1 MPEMT
6 MSFSKGN
13 KSETSIKHN
22 NRSLDPNFDFDKKG
36 HQHIEREYT
45 SLNEVLVHRDIR
57 EIYSQ
62 EFGQAVKDYNAKQKR
77 KDRKIKDYYSK
88 VKHSKNQRT

>member
-1 MPEMT
+1 MPKMT
-6 MSFSKGN
+6 MSFSKGK

-57 EIYSQ
+57 EIYNK
-62 EFGQAVKDYNAKQKR
+62 E
-77 KDRKIKDYYSK
+77 
-88 VKHSKNQRT
+88 

>member
-1 MPEMT
+1 
-6 MSFSKGN
+6 MSFSKGK

-57 EIYSQ
+57 EIYNQ

-77 KDRKIKDYYSK
+77 S
-88 VKHSKNQRT
+88 

>member
-1 MPEMT
+1 MKNMT
-6 MSFSKGN
+6 MSFSKGK

-22 NRSLDPNFDFDKKG
+22 NRSLDPNFDFDKKR

-57 EIYSQ
+57 DIYKRINLRDIEILI
-62 EFGQAVKDYNAKQKR
+62 DNNA
-77 KDRKIKDYYSK
+77 ITS
-88 VKHSKNQRT
+88 